1 MIIGLNTFF
10 LTPDFYFC
18 IVRTRLIIYGILLAL
33 LIMGLKM
40 AEYQFVV
47 RDYAVE
53 IYAGIVALLFTVLGV
68 AAGRKLTQPKEVN
81 VIVEKEV
88 IVHVPAPAPPPAAPM
103 VANAVQPEKAGLSK
117 REYEI
122 LLLMAEGLS
131 NQEIA
136 EKTYVS
142 LSTIKTHVSNI
153 LLKMDAKRRTQAVT
167 RAREIGLVP

>member
-1 MIIGLNTFF
+1 MRNK
-10 LTPDFYFC
+10 
-18 IVRTRLIIYGILLAL
+18 LIIYGILLAL
-33 LIMGLKM
+33 LIIGLKV
-40 AEYQFVV
+40 AEYRFVIHDHAIEV
-47 RDYAVE
+47 
-53 IYAGIVALLFTVLGV
+53 YAGIIALLFTVIGV
-68 AAGRKLTQPKEVN
+68 TAGRRFTAPKE

-88 IVHVPAPAPPPAAPM
+88 LVHVPAPATPPLTTDG
-103 VANAVQPEKAGLSK
+103 QLEKSGLSK

-142 LSTIKTHVSNI
+142 VNTIKTHVSNV

-167 RAREIGLVP
+167 RARELGLLS